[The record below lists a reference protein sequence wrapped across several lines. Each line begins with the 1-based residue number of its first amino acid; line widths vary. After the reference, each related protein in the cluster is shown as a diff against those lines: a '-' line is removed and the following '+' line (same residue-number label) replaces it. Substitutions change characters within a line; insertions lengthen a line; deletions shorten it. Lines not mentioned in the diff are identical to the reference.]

1 MYGDLAALAAG
12 ALANCRAR
20 NLNIIRVRPCLTE
33 ENDFV
38 ATTHRGRQIYELAF
52 EYMQWRRR
60 FQTRFKTGF
69 QTEVNL
75 SIGLKPDFR
84 VQIRVRFK
92 TIV

>member
-1 MYGDLAALAAG
+1 MYGDVAAIAAG

-20 NLNIIRVRPCLTE
+20 NLNYSCTAVPDRRKRRLSLRLT
-33 ENDFV
+33 
-38 ATTHRGRQIYELAF
+38 GRQIYELAL

-69 QTEVNL
+69 QIEVNL

-84 VQIRVRFK
+84 AQI
-92 TIV
+92 

>member
-1 MYGDLAALAAG
+1 MVTFAAIAAG

-38 ATTHRGRQIYELAF
+38 ATTHRSSNIAL

-69 QTEVNL
+69 QTKVNL

-84 VQIRVRFK
+84 VQIKVRFK

>member
-1 MYGDLAALAAG
+1 MYGDVAAIAAG

-38 ATTHRGRQIYELAF
+38 ATTHRSSNTNLRWSI
-52 EYMQWRRR
+52 MQWRRR
-60 FQTRFKTGF
+60 FQTQFKTGF

-84 VQIRVRFK
+84 VQIKVQFK